1 MQAHVLLTMTHN
13 ARRNKRERAGKGGA
27 ADSVLLL
34 PGVEKAT
41 INLNLRRVYENAE
54 SWEERVRLSCV
65 NVFKYVCA
73 TICAKFESETCYI
86 RFFWNLHFI
95 AI

>member
-34 PGVEKAT
+34 PVLENAT

-54 SWEERVRLSCV
+54 RVRKSV
-65 NVFKYVCA
+65 YVA
-73 TICAKFESETCYI
+73 
-86 RFFWNLHFI
+86 RV
-95 AI
+95 